1 MDKLVAALDDKGT
14 RTKISIDRLN
24 EFIKKAA
31 PEGRSVTAAVARDR
45 YAGFDPKVRQHLQRI
60 SDYMKR
66 NTVTLKQ
73 IHEQMDIDRD
83 GAVDK
88 QEFVNGL

>member
-1 MDKLVAALDDKGT
+1 M
-14 RTKISIDRLN
+14 R
-24 EFIKKAA
+24 KAN
-31 PEGRSVTAAVARDR
+31 PEGRSVNAAVARDR
-45 YAGFDPKVRQHLQRI
+45 YGGFDPKVRQHLQKI